1 MVSHVHRP
9 ELGGSAGGG
18 AARPHAWEC
27 LASVRRTAAGRPM
40 TWLCEAASGEDVVI
54 SGGWIQISEGT
65 GTS

>member
-1 MVSHVHRP
+1 MVSQVHGP

-18 AARPHAWEC
+18 AAPTRTWEC
-27 LASVRRTAAGRPM
+27 LASVRGTAAGRPM